1 VVLSD
6 ENFLPAMVLE
16 GLIAGGS
23 TERLSW
29 RLYDLLTE
37 QAVLSCAE
45 QADML
50 ARVRNVLLNERTQA
64 AFEAR
69 RARATAEAKAKTPPA
84 PKRGRRG

>member
-1 VVLSD
+1 VLAD

-16 GLIAGGS
+16 GVIAGGS

-29 RLYDLLTE
+29 RLYDLLSE
-37 QAVLSCAE
+37 QAVLSCQE

-69 RARATAEAKAKTPPA
+69 RARATAKTPPA
-84 PKRGRRG
+84 PPKRGRRG